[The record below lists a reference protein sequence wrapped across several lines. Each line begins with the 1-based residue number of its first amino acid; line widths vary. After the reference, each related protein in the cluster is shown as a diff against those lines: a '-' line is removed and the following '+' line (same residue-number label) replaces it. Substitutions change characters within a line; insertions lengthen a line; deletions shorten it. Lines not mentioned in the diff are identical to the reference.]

1 MKTNQRRNKIPQK
14 HLNFNKKRVLCET
27 KYFIFAENTRKT
39 TRRKITMKK
48 KFVNFRPIFLI
59 AITLLVAT
67 FFATK
72 VCVVQGLKLA
82 FFIALLVFASVCF
95 VVFAFKKL
103 KILMVVGCTLLFASY
118 PFLNVFIKGER
129 LENYKQFNTE
139 VVSVT
144 GTASGSYKIK
154 NGKMSFDLKN
164 AEVLYCGKEIKIS
177 GMLTVYCSP
186 DNLVLDQDFRSGTLL
201 NFTAQFNMLSCQ
213 EDNLKR
219 AYSFLSSNMV
229 GIAYANEGSIK
240 NLGYHPTL
248 GDRVHNYIATKLQN
262 ANLKNSGIAM
272 ALLIGDTAGIDRETT
287 EEFRLTGI
295 AHLLAVSGLHVSVLM
310 VLLNFILKKCKVKA
324 QVSLIIT
331 GIILAIY
338 CYICN
343 FSVSI
348 IRASIMALVC
358 GYATARGNPY
368 DKLSSLSLA
377 SVLTMLWS
385 PLIMF
390 NLSYQLSFLAVLSMC
405 CLSPVLE
412 RLFSKKL
419 KKGLTDAL
427 AVDVAIDI
435 GLVAIMCHY
444 FGRVSLITVPANLIL
459 IPISSLAFMVLIVG
473 FLISAVLPFM
483 SFLMLGYDYLMNI
496 VVQFNSWLANLNW
509 SVSVSTSSLV
519 VILTMLLV
527 WICSDYLFASRKA
540 KGISASVLSIGICV
554 LLLI

>member
-1 MKTNQRRNKIPQK
+1 
-14 HLNFNKKRVLCET
+14 
-27 KYFIFAENTRKT
+27 
-39 TRRKITMKK
+39 MKK

-72 VCVVQGLKLA
+72 VCVGQGLKLT
-82 FFIALLVFASVCF
+82 FFIALLVLAIACF
-95 VVFAFKKL
+95 VALIFKKI
-103 KILMVVGCTLLFASY
+103 KILIVLGCTLLFASY
-118 PFLNVFIKGER
+118 PFLNVFIKGEK
-129 LENYKQFNTE
+129 LADYQELNTS
-139 VVSVT
+139 VVSIT

-154 NGKMSFDLKN
+154 NGIMSFDLKD

-177 GMLTVYCSP
+177 GMITVYCSP
-186 DNLVLDQDFRSGTLL
+186 DNWVLDQDFRSGTLL
-201 NFTAQFNMLSCQ
+201 NFTAQLNMLSCQ
-213 EDNLKR
+213 DENLKR
-219 AYSFLSSNMV
+219 AYSFLSSNVV
-229 GIAYANEGSIK
+229 GIAYANEGSFK

-248 GDRVHNYIATKLQN
+248 GDRVHNYISNKLQK

-272 ALLIGDTAGIDRETT
+272 ALLLGDTSSIDAETS
-287 EEFRLTGI
+287 EEFKLTGI
-295 AHLLAVSGLHVSVLM
+295 AHLLAVSGLHVSVIM
-310 VLLNFILKKCKVKA
+310 VLLNLILRKCKVKSSIS
-324 QVSLIIT
+324 VIIT
-331 GIILAIY
+331 GVTLASY

-358 GYATARGNPY
+358 GYATVRGKPY
-368 DKLSSLSLA
+368 DRLSSLSFA

-385 PLIMF
+385 PLMMF

-419 KKGLTDAL
+419 KQGLTDAL

-444 FGRVSLITVPANLIL
+444 FGRVSLVTVPANLVL
-459 IPISSLAFMVLIVG
+459 IPISSLAFTVLIVG

-496 VVQFNSWLANLNW
+496 VVQFNSWLANLNL
-509 SVSVSTSSLV
+509 SVFVSASSLV
-519 VILTMLLV
+519 VVLTMLLV
-527 WICSDYLFASRKA
+527 WACSDYLFVSRKA
-540 KGISASVLSIGICV
+540 KGISASVFSIGICV